1 MSNQRK
7 KNKKDRYDGYYVSDI
22 SSMHKIMPYLM
33 PNRTDNECML
43 DYQLDMT
50 EAVKYVE
57 SKNAENPEHR
67 YTVFHVIMAALAK
80 LIYLKPRLNY
90 FTSGYRLYERK
101 DLSFTFVAKNKME
114 EKADESILI
123 FKYNRESDVSPIEQ
137 VHNFVCGEVYKI
149 RKHSQKDATTNEID
163 IIAKLPRFM
172 LKILF
177 AVLHRMSFYGRMPKI
192 FRPIDPYSSSVFIS
206 NLGSIKMSADYH
218 HLANWSTNSL
228 FVIIGEMKK
237 QPFFND
243 DGSYKMKPALNL
255 GVTVDERIADGFYFA
270 KSIKL
275 LQKILQNPQILD
287 LPIGAEMD
295 FEQEDN

>member
-1 MSNQRK
+1 MSDYIK
-7 KNKKDRYDGYYVSDI
+7 KSKKDRYDGHYVSDI

-43 DYQLDMT
+43 DYTLDMT
-50 EAVKYVE
+50 EVVKYVD
-57 SKNAENPEHR
+57 SKNAENPEYK
-67 YTVFHVIMAALAK
+67 YTIFHVIMAAIAK

-90 FTSGYRLYERK
+90 FISGYRMYERK

-123 FKYNRESDVSPIEQ
+123 FKYNKHSDISPVEQ
-137 VHNFVCGEVYKI
+137 VHSFVCGEVYKI

-163 IIAKLPRFM
+163 IIAKLPRFV
-172 LKILF
+172 LRIVFSIL
-177 AVLHRMSFYGRMPKI
+177 HKMSFYGKLPKI
-192 FRPIDPYSSSVFIS
+192 FRAIDPYSSSVFIS
-206 NLGSIKMSADYH
+206 NLGSIKMSANYH

-228 FVIIGEMKK
+228 FAIIGEMKK

-243 DGSYKMKPALNL
+243 DGTFEMKPALNF

-287 LPIGAEMD
+287 LPIDAKLD